1 MKWRSS
7 LIYLVMF
14 LLVSGYYY
22 YFEVVQKKQKD
33 LAASEARRVFAFP
46 ADSVGLLSVKPKEK
60 AAVEL
65 KKDGEW
71 EIVQPIRADADKLA
85 VSDFINTLSKLEV
98 EREVAATPDDLKSF
112 GLAEPSLTI
121 SFLAGEQKLELVVG
135 DKNPIGDGYYAKT
148 ADRTRVFLIAQGNY
162 AVLNKGLDE
171 LRRRQLLSFQLE
183 DVAAVHLAWRDGRSL
198 AVEID
203 SNDKEWKAPAAPE
216 IKLKKSKVDNV
227 IEQIHWMRAKGFLE
241 EGPGNPA
248 LHGLDSP
255 LVAVTIRLKSGEI
268 ATLKLAG
275 KKKDE
280 KQVAAMS
287 SQLSAVVEVSA
298 TILDD
303 LPKDLLALQ
312 DRSLLGFQSEEVK
325 QVIWSKGDYLGHA
338 VQLDETRWGIKKGDG
353 KPEPMKD
360 SWHMRSLLWDLNDTE
375 YLKKLDSS
383 APVAS
388 KPCCR
393 IELRG
398 AEKELLT
405 LNWDK
410 PPQEGGEPVTVW
422 VHREGGNEVVSL
434 DAERL
439 RRIDGDID
447 RLSGSV
453 KKE

>member
-7 LIYLVMF
+7 LIYLVIF

-22 YFEVVQKKQKD
+22 YFEVIQKKQKD
-33 LAASEARRVFAFP
+33 LAASEARRVFAFS

-65 KKDGEW
+65 KRDGEW

-85 VSDFINTLSKLEV
+85 VGDFINTLSKLEV
-98 EREVAATPDDLKSF
+98 EREVAAAPDDLKSF

-162 AVLNKGLDE
+162 TVLNKGLDE
-171 LRRRQLLSFQLE
+171 LRRRQLFSFQLE
-183 DVAAVHLAWRDGRSL
+183 DVAAVHLAWRDGRSI

-203 SNDKEWKAPAAPE
+203 SNDKEWKAPTAPE
-216 IKLKKSKVDNV
+216 IKIKKSKVDNV

-248 LHGLDSP
+248 LHGLESP
-255 LVAVTIRLKSGEI
+255 LVAVTMRLKSGET

-280 KQVAAMS
+280 KQVAAIS
-287 SQLSAVVEVSA
+287 SQLPAVVEVSA

-303 LPKDLLALQ
+303 LPKDLLVLQ
-312 DRSLLGFQSEEVK
+312 DRSLLGFKSEEVK
-325 QVIWSKGDYLGHA
+325 QVIWTKSDYRGHA
-338 VQLDETRWGIKKGDG
+338 VQLDENRWGIKKGDE

-360 SWHMRSLLWDLNDTE
+360 SWHIRSLLWDLGDTE
-375 YLKKLDSS
+375 YLKKLDST

-388 KPCCR
+388 KPCCK
-393 IELRG
+393 IELRD

-410 PPQEGGEPVTVW
+410 PPQEGSEPVAVW
-422 VHREGGNEVVSL
+422 VHTESGSEVVSL

-453 KKE
+453 KSE